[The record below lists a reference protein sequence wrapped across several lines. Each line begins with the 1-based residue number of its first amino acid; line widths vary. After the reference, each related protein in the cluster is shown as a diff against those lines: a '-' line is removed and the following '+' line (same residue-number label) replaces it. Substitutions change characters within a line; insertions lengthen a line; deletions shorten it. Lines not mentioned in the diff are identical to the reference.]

1 MQELGMRIM
10 NTDTNSIDLES
21 MKQLAANPNANA
33 EIRGNGDVYICFT
46 ELIEG

>member
-1 MQELGMRIM
+1 MEETRMRIV
-10 NTDTNSIDLES
+10 NTNTEYINLES
-21 MKQLAANPNANA
+21 LKRLAANPNANA